1 MAGAQM
7 TIPIRIVRG
16 TELVGKPLNLWKSE
30 IEDYLGGLSGIV
42 SESCARELF
51 TPDRFKSGL
60 A

>member
-1 MAGAQM
+1 M
-7 TIPIRIVRG
+7 TIPIRIVWG

-51 TPDRFKSGL
+51 TPDRFKSVW